1 MPKKKT
7 TIQHKKDG
15 TYQPCRH
22 AGDSVPAGMVVSPIP
37 LTEPEQSYFDQLAD
51 MFHRQNL
58 STELDS
64 FSVAAL
70 AHAIVDYLHH
80 REGARGE
87 GSIAVSDKGVEY
99 LSGRHNAMAAA
110 YKRMTQLMSKFG
122 MTPVD
127 RTGLEC
133 GVDSDEDAFDKLL
146 ERSMN

>member
-1 MPKKKT
+1 MSKKKST
-7 TIQHKKDG
+7 AQHKADG
-15 TYQPCRH
+15 TYQACRH
-22 AGDSVPAGMVVSPIP
+22 AGDNVSSGAVVSPIP
-37 LTEPEQSYFDQLAD
+37 LTESEQHYFDHLAG
-51 MFHRQNL
+51 MFERQNL
-58 STELDS
+58 STELDA
-64 FSVAAL
+64 FSVATL

-87 GSIAVSDKGVEY
+87 GSISVSDKGVEY

-110 YKRMTQLMSKFG
+110 HKRMTQLMSKFG

-133 GVDSDEDAFDKLL
+133 GADGEADAFDKLL